1 MKFPVLTYSN
11 CPKILYVFR
20 CELTVYFYSLFQ
32 TAEFFLFAVLMF
44 VDTIVFMIMSVFYK
58 YKPNSIHIGDYME
71 MENDTTSLVDR
82 EDKEEIPLQAKEK
95 EQ

>member
-1 MKFPVLTYSN
+1 MKFPFLTYGN

-20 CELTVYFYSLFQ
+20 FELTVYFYFQ
-32 TAEFFLFAVLMF
+32 TAEYFLFAVLMF

-71 MENDTTSLVDR
+71 MENDTTSLVDK